1 MTVHHPTQTEALI
14 AARRLELEREA
25 QRVLE
30 AARQLLLAEA
40 KRLRGRT

>member
-1 MTVHHPTQTEALI
+1 MQVHHPTPTELAIAL
-14 AARRLELEREA
+14 RRLELEREA

-40 KRLRGRT
+40 KRLRGLT